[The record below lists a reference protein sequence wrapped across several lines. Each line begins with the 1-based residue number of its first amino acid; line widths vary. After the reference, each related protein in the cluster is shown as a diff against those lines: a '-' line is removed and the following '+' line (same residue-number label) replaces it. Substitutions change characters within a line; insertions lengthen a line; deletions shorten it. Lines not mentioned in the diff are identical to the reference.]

1 MNSESPFNRVFSG
14 ADSYIAESAPVVA
27 LIVSQEGTIL
37 DANSFA
43 ESFFGRELTGADL
56 DSFFFGTT
64 FGELAA
70 EGTVGRNV
78 NVNDHT
84 GAPRTLRISVYE
96 TTGDDQPAYAVFGH
110 HDIEEITDLH
120 DQLLEANA
128 DMNIMN
134 REIQRKNKELER
146 LKEMKNH
153 FLGMASHD
161 LRKFASVIISA
172 SQLITEYSETEM
184 SEENREYLDI
194 ISSTAHTMVIVLKN
208 FLDYSVLE
216 TGKLDVEREP
226 VPSENFFERIAGM
239 NRLLIGKRDVRI
251 DLEAGPMP
259 DYLWLDPSRIE
270 QVCINLLSNAVDYA
284 PEGSAVGLGV
294 SLEGGALKITVRDEG
309 PGIPEDLHEAV
320 FEPYR
325 QGEIKKRTGKSG
337 TGLGLTIAKAIAE
350 LHGGSLDFESSP
362 GKGTV
367 FQCIIPEAAVRE
379 DSR

>member
-1 MNSESPFNRVFSG
+1 M
-14 ADSYIAESAPVVA
+14 VA
-27 LIVSQEGTIL
+27 LIVSKEGTIL
-37 DANSFA
+37 DANCFA
-43 ESFFGRELTGADL
+43 ESFFGRELTGAEFDTFL
-56 DSFFFGTT
+56 FGTT
-64 FGELAA
+64 FGELVA
-70 EGTVGRNV
+70 EGILGKNV
-78 NVNDHT
+78 NVNDRT
-84 GAPRTLRISVYE
+84 GAPRTLKISVYK

-110 HDIEEITDLH
+110 HDIDEITDLH

-128 DMNIMN
+128 DLSVMN

-146 LKEMKNH
+146 LKEMKNR

-172 SQLITEYSETEM
+172 TQLITEYSESEL

-216 TGKLDVEREP
+216 RGKLDVEREP
-226 VPSENFFERIAGM
+226 VPSENFFERIAGI
-239 NRLLIGKRDVRI
+239 NRLLVGKRDVTI

-270 QVCINLLSNAVDYA
+270 QVCMNLLSNAVDYA
-284 PEGSAVGLGV
+284 PEGSTVRLGAGL
-294 SLEGGALKITVRDEG
+294 EDGALIITVRDEG

-337 TGLGLTIAKAIAE
+337 SGLGLTIAKAIAE
-350 LHGGSLDFESSP
+350 LHGGSLDFESAP
-362 GKGTV
+362 GKGTM
-367 FQCIIPEAAVRE
+367 FRCIIPEAAGKENVR
-379 DSR
+379 